1 MQIWHF
7 DGCWLNCSCHF
18 PRDLPSRPSGHT
30 PKWACDMRWFPQW
43 PHKRCPTGC
52 RNRASNMATW
62 NICMLKRTWNIISNL
77 PANSAFLPWQFDM
90 TVLTLIHDRRRTNNA
105 KHKAHWLPTSKITYV
120 LPLPP
125 LTSLELFE
133 VWAPFFA
140 LLGRYSNIN
149 HILCGKR
156 THIDCIDLCP
166 CHTMRCSLCFTQ
178 LRQQTCCFMQ
188 GTQKILW

>member
-1 MQIWHF
+1 
-7 DGCWLNCSCHF
+7 
-18 PRDLPSRPSGHT
+18 
-30 PKWACDMRWFPQW
+30 MRWFPEW

-62 NICMLKRTWNIISNL
+62 NICILKRTWNIISNL

-90 TVLTLIHDRRRTNNA
+90 TVLTLIHDRRRTYNA
-105 KHKAHWLPTSKITYV
+105 KHKRHWLPTSKITYV

-133 VWAPFFA
+133 VWAPCFA

-149 HILCGKR
+149 HIVCGKKNSYR
-156 THIDCIDLCP
+156 LYRFVSMSYHALQSLLHVVAAVDLLLHVGHKKNP
-166 CHTMRCSLCFTQ
+166 MVRFTIINHS
-178 LRQQTCCFMQ
+178 
-188 GTQKILW
+188 KP